1 MPRGKAAIVG
11 AIGWSH
17 ARVLPET
24 VGDPQLLLRW
34 KLPQHRGPTSEE
46 SEGLREQI
54 RDVLGSY
61 FGYKASTPLLTET
74 ERRKLI
80 SMTQR
85 GKIHPEVLDVN
96 TRAIIYRRQ
105 RHGHSYEPRGRV
117 WVDPLLVDPVNELAR
132 IWETATG
139 RSPRT
144 RDSLDL
150 ESRTGFYFYDW
161 MAQLFKACGKQ
172 PPAKGT
178 IRDILAN
185 PKLEKSGP

>member
-1 MPRGKAAIVG
+1 MSVVTVRVSLGFTTARNTKRRCVRHWSGGRNTSRRFLDEGNMPKGKAAIVG

-24 VGDPQLLLRW
+24 VGDLQLLLRW
-34 KLPQHRGPTSEE
+34 KLPQHRGPTAEE
-46 SEGLREQI
+46 SERLREQI

-96 TRAIIYRRQ
+96 TRAMVYRR
-105 RHGHSYEPRGRV
+105 R
-117 WVDPLLVDPVNELAR
+117 
-132 IWETATG
+132 
-139 RSPRT
+139 
-144 RDSLDL
+144 
-150 ESRTGFYFYDW
+150 
-161 MAQLFKACGKQ
+161 
-172 PPAKGT
+172 
-178 IRDILAN
+178 
-185 PKLEKSGP
+185 

>member
-17 ARVLPET
+17 AQVLPET
-24 VGDPQLLLRW
+24 VGDLQLLLRW
-34 KLPQHRGPTSEE
+34 KRPQHRGPSSEE
-46 SEGLREQI
+46 SERLRDRVRE
-54 RDVLGSY
+54 VLGSY

-80 SMTQR
+80 RMTQR
-85 GKIHPEVLDVN
+85 GKIHPEALDVN
-96 TRAIIYRRQ
+96 TRAIVYRRQ
-105 RHGHSYEPRGRV
+105 RHGDSCEPRGRG

-144 RDSLDL
+144 RDSVDPK
-150 ESRTGFYFYDW
+150 SAFPCHDW
-161 MAQLFKACGKQ
+161 IVELFEARGKQ
-172 PPAKGT
+172 PPAEGT

-185 PKLEKSGP
+185 PKFKKSGP